1 LKANR
6 KNAEVVAVISG
17 VGMLVPKW
25 ATQPIHAGR
34 RKRFRPDEEK

>member
-1 LKANR
+1 
-6 KNAEVVAVISG
+6 VAVISG